1 MVTSVH
7 SSTNAFEFKESSLR
21 ARLPLNNDEQ
31 NEARLKLTHV
41 LQTTLNIEQVFE
53 LFFKHIQHSV
63 PMSGLRYENVN
74 HHCALQVGRDT
85 PHHCDY
91 RLITP
96 DDDLG
101 NIVFSRGKRF
111 SEHEMATLESLLGTL
126 IYPLRNALQYRQA
139 LQTAMNDPLTGA
151 GNRVAMDNA
160 LHRELQMAQRYDQ
173 ALSILMI
180 DIDHFKQVNDNYGHA
195 FGDSV
200 LKEVVGAIDS
210 VTRNT
215 DMTFRYGGEEFVVVL
230 SKTEA
235 QGARVIGERI
245 REYIEA
251 MQVDE
256 DGKKLQ
262 VSVSIGTSTLETNEP
277 VKSLFGRA
285 DQALYKA
292 KNNGRNR
299 LEAALP
305 AKAPAGN
312 LPA

>member
-1 MVTSVH
+1 MIMVTSVH
-7 SSTNAFEFKESSLR
+7 TSTNAFEMKESSLR
-21 ARLPLNNDEQ
+21 ARLPLNTDEQ

-41 LQTTLNIEQVFE
+41 LQTTLNIEQVLE
-53 LFFKHIQHSV
+53 LFFKHIQNSV
-63 PMSGLRYENVN
+63 PMSGLCYENPA
-74 HHCALQVGRDT
+74 HQFSLQVGRDT

-96 DDDLG
+96 EDDLG
-101 NIVFSRGKRF
+101 NIIFSRGKRF

-151 GNRVAMDNA
+151 GNRIALDNA

-180 DIDHFKQVNDNYGHA
+180 DIDHFKQINDTYGHA
-195 FGDSV
+195 FGDTV
-200 LKEVVGAIDS
+200 LKEMVQAIDS

-215 DMTFRYGGEEFVVVL
+215 DMTFRYGGEEFVVIL

-235 QGARVIGERI
+235 KGAAVIGERI
-245 REYIEA
+245 RKHIESLI
-251 MQVDE
+251 VDE

-262 VSVSIGTSTLETNEP
+262 ATVSIGASTLGPQEP
-277 VKSLFGRA
+277 VKSFFARA
-285 DQALYKA
+285 DEALYCA
-292 KNNGRNR
+292 KRSGRNR
-299 LEAALP
+299 LVS
-305 AKAPAGN
+305 AKCEELATTS
-312 LPA
+312 

>member
-7 SSTNAFEFKESSLR
+7 TSTNAFEFKESSLR
-21 ARLPLNNDEQ
+21 ARLPLNTDEQ

-41 LQTTLNIEQVFE
+41 LQTTLNIEQVLE
-53 LFFKHIQHSV
+53 LFFKHIQNSV
-63 PMSGLRYENVN
+63 PMSGLYYE
-74 HHCALQVGRDT
+74 HQAQQFSLQVGRDT

-101 NIVFSRGKRF
+101 NIIFSRGKRF
-111 SEHEMATLESLLGTL
+111 SEHEMATLESLLSTL

-151 GNRVAMDNA
+151 GNRIALDNA

-180 DIDHFKQVNDNYGHA
+180 DIDHFKQINDTYGHA
-195 FGDSV
+195 FGDTV
-200 LKEVVGAIDS
+200 LKEMVKAIDS

-215 DMTFRYGGEEFVVVL
+215 DMTFRYGGEEFVVIL

-235 QGARVIGERI
+235 KGAAVIGERI
-245 REYIEA
+245 RKHIESLI
-251 MQVDE
+251 VDE

-262 VSVSIGTSTLETNEP
+262 ATVSIGASTLGPQEP
-277 VKSLFGRA
+277 VKSFFARA
-285 DQALYKA
+285 DEALYCA
-292 KNNGRNR
+292 KRNGRNQLVR
-299 LEAALP
+299 
-305 AKAPAGN
+305 AKCEELVTTN
-312 LPA
+312 